1 MHDMDAF
8 FPRDVKSLEREEK
21 RKALRTLIFLKE
33 KRDETIKSRTCIDGS
48 PQREY
53 IRKEDAS
60 SPTVATDSVF
70 ITGAIDAHE
79 GRDVAFA
86 DLPGAFLH
94 TLTDEKI
101 IVLLTGELC
110 ELMVKVDPTLY
121 PKFVTTGRN
130 GKPMLYVQL

>member
-1 MHDMDAF
+1 MHDMEAF

-33 KRDETIKSRTCIDGS
+33 KRDETTKSCIYINGS
-48 PQREY
+48 QQREY
-53 IRKEDAS
+53 IGKEDAS

-101 IVLLTGELC
+101 
-110 ELMVKVDPTLY
+110 
-121 PKFVTTGRN
+121 
-130 GKPMLYVQL
+130 